1 MRYVERLPDAP
12 SDDRRLPDLSFGFY
26 DHMIVFDNVTK
37 AIDVVVLADVGDGS
51 PAAVDAAHVAACGR
65 IDATIARL
73 NWELAALRTSEA
85 AAQREAA
92 HRLAEARA
100 QAELAD
106 SLDRQ
111 CRSLAS
117 DSGRLALQ
125 KAKLEND
132 VWQARAPKLC

>member
-1 MRYVERLPDAP
+1 LC
-12 SDDRRLPDLSFGFY
+12 S
-26 DHMIVFDNVTK
+26 N
-37 AIDVVVLADVGDGS
+37 
-51 PAAVDAAHVAACGR
+51 AAAAASHGELQ
-65 IDATIARL
+65 DATIARL